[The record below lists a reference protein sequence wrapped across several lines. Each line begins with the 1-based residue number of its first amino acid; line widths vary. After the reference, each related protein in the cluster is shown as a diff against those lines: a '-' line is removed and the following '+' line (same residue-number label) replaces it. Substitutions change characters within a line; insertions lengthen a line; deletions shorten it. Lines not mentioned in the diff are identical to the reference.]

1 MAVTGALEAFDY
13 SWLPKEQEVQLR
25 EFARELKTGGRHECG
40 AAVKRGKTL
49 IRAKPLLKAQRRK
62 FGDWLDREA
71 GLQPRTAQLLMSVAR
86 LAAKE
91 PDLPDL
97 VVVAIGYKLAE
108 RATPPEVVS
117 QVLTAARNGEPVSL
131 AWVKALIDGKKTKD
145 SKPERTNGAS
155 DVAQIAKRL
164 ASALQPVQTA
174 ELRRLLE
181 AAPLSLIQHCI
192 AELHDGLEDGLA
204 ATGAAPSTVPP
215 EQVAAL

>member
-13 SWLPKEQEVQLR
+13 SWLPKEQEVQLH

-40 AAVKRGKTL
+40 AAVKRGETL

-62 FGDWLDREA
+62 FGDWLDLEA

-131 AWVKALIDGKKTKD
+131 AWVKALIDGKKNKD
-145 SKPERTNGAS
+145 SRPERTNGAS

-164 ASALQPVQTA
+164 ASALQPGQTA